1 MVHVQQDFFQQ
12 ILNGFANEKQKVDAS
27 SSAIIIPSVQQ
38 TYFRKKTLPLILAA
52 DEKQGLL
59 RQYFQHYYQKFLKQ
73 KKRRTLGLGLGI
85 SLLFVRAIDDQQV
98 QREEEKGGVLKK
110 LITVGKTY
118 QRVKRVMRAI
128 ETIKD
133 LKQSLQQ
140 KIKASNV
147 SGNNEYLQAGL
158 YRVLGESQDQLQ
170 EALQSVMFPIYLQ
183 FSKMIHT
190 KANSILNRFFF
201 YIVQRIFLP
210 DLTDPLDTIMW
221 FASLGLTILSVPSGG
236 LSLSGVGAV
245 VATRLSGIIS
255 KLAMTSA
262 RISLKMSMVS
272 FKIAG
277 RMAMRAAVAGGKMAW
292 RGARFVIRGGSDNVA
307 STMRTY
313 YKRLNL
319 AAMAYTG
326 IDLFFTDKRDV
337 ERMTQYYTNQTTQWG
352 DKVTKSLTGRLMAIG
367 QDMEM
372 IERHFRQIGQ
382 DAYDSFVT
390 SISSSGV
397 LKILSRKYKTSIR
410 LKIVGEN
417 NNLLKVFKTL
427 ENVQKYFKTGLE
439 NVENKIGDVFITVG
453 RSIKNNSSQV
463 FRTIMSSIIVEE
475 GNTKTF
481 MGRDGTT
488 FKESF
493 KKSINGEEITFERN
507 GEKITGKPIHTMKA
521 DQTYLRQNR
530 RRDLTYDES
539 SFVNNI
545 KFLTTSRAISG
556 LEISIN
562 GISYNVSK
570 VQKVF
575 QNGKQITRSG
585 DLPYGILMKGKKF
598 FIGNGGQIF
607 VDFTDMYQYK
617 NGSAKTNKYDADHNR
632 IGSINDKVSANGLF
646 IWDFFLHQRY
656 EENTL
661 LKAEKQYTKNASKL
675 KQTFVEGTRINQNG

>member
-12 ILNGFANEKQKVDAS
+12 ILNGFSAEKQKVDAS

-59 RQYFQHYYQKFLKQ
+59 RQYFQHYYQKFLKE
-73 KKRRTLGLGLGI
+73 KKKRTLGLGLGI
-85 SLLFVRAIDDQQV
+85 SLLFVRAIDEQQV
-98 QREEEKGGVLKK
+98 QLEKEKGGVLKK

-118 QRVKRVMRAI
+118 QRVKRVLRTI
-128 ETIKD
+128 EVIKD
-133 LKQSLQQ
+133 LKQTLQQ
-140 KIKASNV
+140 KIRASNV

-170 EALQSVMFPIYLQ
+170 ETLQSVMFPIYLQ

-190 KANSILNRFFF
+190 KVNSILNKFFF

-221 FASLGLTILSVPSGG
+221 FASLGLTVLSIPSGG
-236 LSLSGVGAV
+236 LSLGAV
-245 VATRLSGIIS
+245 GSIVATRLSGIIS
-255 KLAMTSA
+255 KLAMVGAKITM
-262 RISLKMSMVS
+262 KMSMVS
-272 FKIAG
+272 LRLAG

-292 RGARFVIRGGSDNVA
+292 RGARFVMRGGSNNIA
-307 STMRTY
+307 SSMRSY
-313 YKRLNL
+313 YKGLKL
-319 AAMAYTG
+319 ASIAYTG
-326 IDLFFTDKRDV
+326 IDLFFTDKQDV
-337 ERMTQYYTNQTTQWG
+337 EKMTNYYTAQSTQWG
-352 DKVTKSLTGRLMAIG
+352 NKVTSALTGRLMSIG

-382 DAYDSFVT
+382 DAYDSFIT
-390 SISSSGV
+390 SITSSGV
-397 LKILSRKYKTSIR
+397 LKILSRKFKTSIR
-410 LKIVGEN
+410 MEVVGEN

-427 ENVQKYFKTGLE
+427 ENVQKFFVVKITG
-439 NVENKIGDVFITVG
+439 VKNKIGDVFIAVG
-453 RSIKNNSSQV
+453 QTIKNNSSQV
-463 FRTIMSSIIVEE
+463 FRQIINIITNDE

-481 MGRDGTT
+481 IGRDGTI
-488 FKESF
+488 FKEAF
-493 KKSINGEEITFERN
+493 KKSINWEEITFEKN
-507 GEKITGKPIHTMKA
+507 GEKITGKTIHPMKA
-521 DQTYLRQNR
+521 DREYLRQNA

-545 KFLTTSRAISG
+545 KYLTTSRAISG

-562 GISYNVSK
+562 RMSYDVSK

-575 QNGKQITRSG
+575 QNGRQVIKSG
-585 DLPYGILMKGKKF
+585 DTPFGIAIKGKKF
-598 FIGNGGQIF
+598 FIGSNQIY
-607 VDFTDMYQYK
+607 VDFNDMYQYK

-632 IGSINDKVSANGLF
+632 IGSINDKVSPNGLF

-661 LKAEKQYTKNASKL
+661 LKVEKQYTKNVNKL
-675 KQTFVEGTRINQNG
+675 KQTFVEGIRIKQDG